1 MGFEGWFGMGEMLK
15 YKHCVGESFWADAKK
30 SAPLWGALLGLLSG
44 LFSAFP
50 EGRGEEEQDGEEFE
64 TADEHC

>member
-1 MGFEGWFGMGEMLK
+1 MGFEGWLGMGEMLK
-15 YKHCVGESFWADAKK
+15 YKHCIGESFWADAKK

-50 EGRGEEEQDGEEFE
+50 EGRGEEEQDGE
-64 TADEHC
+64 